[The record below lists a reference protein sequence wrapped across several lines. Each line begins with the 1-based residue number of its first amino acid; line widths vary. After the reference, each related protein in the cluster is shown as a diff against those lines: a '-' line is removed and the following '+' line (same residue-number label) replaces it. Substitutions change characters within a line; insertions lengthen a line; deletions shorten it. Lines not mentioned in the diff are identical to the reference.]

1 MQPPYNPNLVPLQLL
16 YSPTR
21 QDYFSAAREVDIR
34 NAMTAPDARYQ
45 FIRVQGYVFAE
56 PTPGTIPLE
65 LYWNDARQDNLS
77 ATTPE
82 SRREAEASGYAA
94 VGRQGYIFTDPRPG
108 TVPLELYYNNNS
120 EDGFLVSN
128 DQDRRVAESSGYT
141 RVRLLGYIVETTR

>member
-1 MQPPYNPNLVPLQLL
+1 MQRLYNPSLVPLQLL

-21 QDYFSAAREVDIR
+21 QDYFSAAREVDIQ
-34 NAMTAPDARYQ
+34 NAANAADGRYK
-45 FIRVQGYVFAE
+45 FIRVQGYVSAE

-65 LYWNDARQDNLS
+65 LYWSDMRRDNLS

-82 SRREAEASGYAA
+82 SRREAEASGYVA
-94 VGRQGYIFTDPRPG
+94 VGLQGYIFADPRPG

-120 EDGFLVSN
+120 QDGFLVAD

-141 RVRLLGYIVETTR
+141 RVRLLGYIVEMAR